1 VGHGL
6 ALGRVE
12 GEDVHTAAGNH
23 IQRGIM
29 IRTVSTRR
37 AIRLRGTLA
46 EDGAE
51 LAGGGRDMLEQRLLR
66 EAFIRR
72 HADEVYETLTNEY
85 REEIRVEELVFAAAD
100 RFPGLLP
107 SAQQIA
113 AERELKQSAK
123 AGHEL
128 DQGIFLAHILA
139 RPRAGTHL
147 CHVMLR
153 PRWESL
159 LKVDEFRQTG
169 HADLGLATVERIGK
183 AGHVNLRNP
192 RFLNAEDDG
201 ATKAL
206 EIGADLV
213 LLDPA
218 CEVGVLRGSEVDHPR
233 HAGRRVFNAGI
244 NLTHLYNGR
253 ISFVNFMIAREM
265 GLVGKLYRGLWLTDD
280 WESGL
285 EDTSEKPWIAAVESF
300 AIGGGCQLLLVV
312 DRVLAEQGA
321 YFSLPARK
329 EGIIPGNA
337 NQRLQRFVGER
348 VARQAIM
355 FERVFKVGRRP
366 SDLCDRV
373 VEPGGMDSAIAD
385 DAEQLTSS
393 GIVASAANRKM
404 LRLGQEPLDQFRRY
418 MAVYAREQSR
428 CMYEPALIEN
438 LEKNWNAAARTL

>member
-1 VGHGL
+1 
-6 ALGRVE
+6 
-12 GEDVHTAAGNH
+12 
-23 IQRGIM
+23 M
-29 IRTVSTRR
+29 IPAVSIRR
-37 AIRLRGTLA
+37 AIKLRGTVA
-46 EDGAE
+46 EDSAE
-51 LAGGGRDMLEQRLLR
+51 LAGGARDLLEQRALR
-66 EAFIRR
+66 EAFMRR
-72 HADEVYETLTNEY
+72 HADEVYEELTNGY

-100 RFPGLLP
+100 QFPGLLP

-113 AERELKQSAK
+113 AERELKQSQK
-123 AGHEL
+123 AGLEL
-128 DQGIFLAHILA
+128 DQGLFLAHIIA

-159 LKVDEFRQTG
+159 IQVDEFRQTG
-169 HADLGLATVERIGK
+169 RADLGLATVERIGRT
-183 AGHVNLRNP
+183 GHVNLRNP

-206 EIGADLV
+206 EIAADLV

-218 CEVGVLRGSEVDHPR
+218 CEVGVLRGAEVDHPR
-233 HAGRRVFNAGI
+233 YAGRRVFNAGI

-265 GLVGKLYRGLWLTDD
+265 GLIGKIYRGLWLSDD

-285 EDTSEKPWIAAVESF
+285 EDTTEKPWIAAVESF
-300 AIGGGCQLLLVV
+300 AIGGGCQLLLVM
-312 DRVLAEQGA
+312 DRVIAERGS

-348 VARQAIM
+348 VARRAIM
-355 FERVFKVGRRP
+355 FERVFKVGKRP
-366 SDLCDRV
+366 TDLCDRA
-373 VEPGGMDSAIAD
+373 VEPGGMDAAIAD

-393 GIVASAANRKM
+393 GLVATAANRKM

-438 LEKNWNAAARTL
+438 LEKNWNAADRTL

>member
-1 VGHGL
+1 
-6 ALGRVE
+6 
-12 GEDVHTAAGNH
+12 
-23 IQRGIM
+23 M
-29 IRTVSTRR
+29 IRTMSTRR
-37 AIRLRGTLA
+37 AIRLRGTLV

-51 LAGGGRDMLEQRLLR
+51 LAGGGRDPVEQRLLR

-72 HADEVYETLTNEY
+72 HADEVYEALTSGY

-100 RFPGLLP
+100 QFPGLLP

-113 AERELKQSAK
+113 AERELKQSEK
-123 AGHEL
+123 VGHEV

-139 RPRAGTHL
+139 RPRAGAHL

-159 LKVDEFRQTG
+159 MKVDEFRQTG
-169 HADLGLATVERIGK
+169 HADLGLATVERIGR
-183 AGHVNLRNP
+183 AGHLNLRNP

-206 EIGADLV
+206 EIGTDLI

-218 CEVGVLRGSEVDHPR
+218 CEVGVLRGAEVDHPR
-233 HAGRRVFNAGI
+233 YAGRRVFNAGI
-244 NLTHLYNGR
+244 NLTHLYHGR

-265 GLVGKLYRGLWLTDD
+265 GLVGKLYRGLWLSDD

-285 EDTSEKPWIAAVESF
+285 EDTAEKPWIAAVESF
-300 AIGGGCQLLLVV
+300 AIGGGCQLLLVM

-355 FERVFKVGRRP
+355 FERVFKVGKRP
-366 SDLCDRV
+366 TDLCDRA
-373 VEPGGMDSAIAD
+373 VEPGAMDAAIAD
-385 DAEQLTSS
+385 DAGQLTSS
-393 GIVASAANRKM
+393 GVVASAANRKLM
-404 LRLGQEPLDQFRRY
+404 RLGQEPLEQFRRY

>member
-1 VGHGL
+1 
-6 ALGRVE
+6 
-12 GEDVHTAAGNH
+12 
-23 IQRGIM
+23 M
-29 IRTVSTRR
+29 IRTVSVRR
-37 AIRLRGTLA
+37 GIRLRGTLA

-51 LAGGGRDMLEQRLLR
+51 LAGAVRDQLEQRALR
-66 EAFIRR
+66 EAFMRR
-72 HADEVYETLTNEY
+72 HADEVYETLTDGY

-107 SAQQIA
+107 NAQQIA

-128 DQGIFLAHILA
+128 DQGIFLAHVLA

-183 AGHVNLRNP
+183 AGHLNLRNT

-206 EIGADLV
+206 EIGADLI

-300 AIGGGCQLLLVV
+300 AIGGGCQLLLVM
-312 DRVLAEQGA
+312 DRVIAEQGA

-355 FERVFKVGRRP
+355 FERIFKVGKRP
-366 SDLCDRV
+366 TELCDRA
-373 VEPGGMDSAIAD
+373 VEPGTMDAAIAD
-385 DAEQLTSS
+385 DAAQLTSS
-393 GIVASAANRKM
+393 GVAASAANRKL

-428 CMYEPALIEN
+428 CMYEPALIDN
-438 LEKNWNAAARTL
+438 LEKHWNAAARKP

>member
-1 VGHGL
+1 
-6 ALGRVE
+6 
-12 GEDVHTAAGNH
+12 
-23 IQRGIM
+23 M
-29 IRTVSTRR
+29 IRKVSVRR
-37 AIRLRGTLA
+37 GIRLRGTLA

-51 LAGGGRDMLEQRLLR
+51 LAGSAREPLEQRALR

-72 HADEVYETLTNEY
+72 HADEVYEALTNDY

-100 RFPGLLP
+100 HFPGLLP

-113 AERELKQSAK
+113 AERELKQSEK
-123 AGHEL
+123 LGHEL

-139 RPRAGTHL
+139 RPRPGTHL

-159 LKVDEFRQTG
+159 TRVDEFRQTG
-169 HADLGLATVERIGK
+169 RADLGLATVERIGK
-183 AGHVNLRNP
+183 AGHVTLRNT

-218 CEVGVLRGSEVDHPR
+218 CEVGVLRGAEVDHPR

-265 GLVGKLYRGLWLTDD
+265 GLVGKVFRGIWLSDD

-285 EDTSEKPWIAAVESF
+285 EDTSEKPWLAAVESF

-348 VARQAIM
+348 MARQAIM
-355 FERVFKVGRRP
+355 FERVFKVGKRP
-366 SDLCDRV
+366 TGLCDRA
-373 VEPGGMDSAIAD
+373 VEPGGMDAAIAE
-385 DAEQLTSS
+385 DAPQLTSS
-393 GIVASAANRKM
+393 GAVASAANRKL

-428 CMYEPALIEN
+428 CLYEPALIEN
-438 LEKNWNAAARTL
+438 LEKNWNAAARKL

>member
-1 VGHGL
+1 
-6 ALGRVE
+6 
-12 GEDVHTAAGNH
+12 
-23 IQRGIM
+23 M
-29 IRTVSTRR
+29 IRTVSVRR
-37 AIRLRGTLA
+37 GIRLRGTLV

-51 LAGGGRDMLEQRLLR
+51 LAGAVRDQLEQRALR
-66 EAFIRR
+66 EAFMRR

-107 SAQQIA
+107 NAQQIA

-183 AGHVNLRNP
+183 AGHLNLRNT

-206 EIGADLV
+206 EIGADLI

-300 AIGGGCQLLLVV
+300 AIGGGCQLLLVM
-312 DRVLAEQGA
+312 DRVIAEQGA

-355 FERVFKVGRRP
+355 FERIFKVGKRP
-366 SDLCDRV
+366 TELCDRA
-373 VEPGGMDSAIAD
+373 VEPGTMDAAIAD
-385 DAEQLTSS
+385 DAAQLTSS
-393 GIVASAANRKM
+393 GVAASAANRKL
-404 LRLGQEPLDQFRRY
+404 LRLG
-418 MAVYAREQSR
+418 
-428 CMYEPALIEN
+428 
-438 LEKNWNAAARTL
+438 

>member
-1 VGHGL
+1 VSIH
-6 ALGRVE
+6 
-12 GEDVHTAAGNH
+12 
-23 IQRGIM
+23 RG
-29 IRTVSTRR
+29 
-37 AIRLRGTLA
+37 IRLRGTLA

-51 LAGGGRDMLEQRLLR
+51 LAGGARDGLEQRALR
-66 EAFIRR
+66 EAFMRR
-72 HADEVYETLTNEY
+72 HADEVYEALTNGY

-100 RFPGLLP
+100 QYPGLVP
-107 SAQQIA
+107 TAQQIA

-123 AGHEL
+123 AGREL

-139 RPRAGTHL
+139 RPRAGMHL

-153 PRWESL
+153 PRWEAL
-159 LKVDEFRQTG
+159 MKADEFRQTG
-169 HADLGLATVERIGK
+169 FADLGLATVERIGRV
-183 AGHVNLRNP
+183 GHLNLRNP

-213 LLDPA
+213 LIDPG
-218 CEVGVLRGSEVDHPR
+218 CEVGVLRGAEVEHPR
-233 HAGRRVFNAGI
+233 YAGRRVFNAGI

-265 GLVGKLYRGLWLTDD
+265 GLVGKLYRGLWLSDD

-300 AIGGGCQLLLVV
+300 AIGGGCQLLLVM
-312 DRVLAEQGA
+312 DRVLAEQGS
-321 YFSLPARK
+321 YFRLPARK

-348 VARQAIM
+348 VAREAIM
-355 FERVFKVGRRP
+355 FERVFKVGKRP
-366 SDLCDRV
+366 TDLCDRA
-373 VEPGGMDSAIAD
+373 VEPGQMDAAIAD
-385 DAEQLTSS
+385 DAEQLTSA
-393 GIVASAANRKM
+393 GVVASAANRKL
-404 LRLGQEPLDQFRRY
+404 LRLGQEPLDRFRRY

>member
-1 VGHGL
+1 
-6 ALGRVE
+6 
-12 GEDVHTAAGNH
+12 
-23 IQRGIM
+23 M
-29 IRTVSTRR
+29 IPTVSVRR
-37 AIRLRGTLA
+37 GIRLRGTLV

-51 LAGGGRDMLEQRLLR
+51 LAGAAREPLEQRALR

-206 EIGADLV
+206 EIGTDLV

-428 CMYEPALIEN
+428 CMYEPTLVEN
-438 LEKNWNAAARTL
+438 LEKNWNAAARKL

>member
-1 VGHGL
+1 
-6 ALGRVE
+6 
-12 GEDVHTAAGNH
+12 
-23 IQRGIM
+23 M
-29 IRTVSTRR
+29 IRTVSVRR
-37 AIRLRGTLA
+37 GIRLRGSIA

-51 LAGGGRDMLEQRLLR
+51 LAGAARDPLEQRALR

-72 HADEVYETLTNEY
+72 HADEVYEELTSGY
-85 REEIRVEELVFAAAD
+85 REEIRVEELVFAAGD
-100 RFPGLLP
+100 HFPGLLP

-113 AERELKQSAK
+113 AERQLKQSQK
-123 AGHEL
+123 AGLEL
-128 DQGIFLAHILA
+128 DQGIFLAHLLA

-159 LKVDEFRQTG
+159 MKIDEFRQTG
-169 HADLGLATVERIGK
+169 NADLGLATVERIGR
-183 AGHVNLRNP
+183 AGHVNLRNT
-192 RFLNAEDDG
+192 RFLNAEDDD

-206 EIGADLV
+206 EIAADLV

-218 CEVGVLRGSEVDHPR
+218 CEVGVLRGAEVDHPR
-233 HAGRRVFNAGI
+233 HAGRRVFNAGL

-265 GLVGKLYRGLWLTDD
+265 GLVGKLYRGLWLSDD

-285 EDTSEKPWIAAVESF
+285 EDTIEKPWIAAVESF

-329 EGIIPGNA
+329 EGIVPGNA

-355 FERVFKVGRRP
+355 FERVFRVGKRP
-366 SDLCDRV
+366 TDLCDRA
-373 VEPGGMDSAIAD
+373 VEPGAMDAAIAE
-385 DAEQLTSS
+385 DAEQLVSA
-393 GIVASAANRKM
+393 GVAAAAANRKL
-404 LRLGQEPLDQFRRY
+404 LRLGHEPLDQFRRY

-428 CMYEPALIEN
+428 CLYDPALIEN
-438 LEKNWNAAARTL
+438 LEKNWNAAARAL

>member
-1 VGHGL
+1 
-6 ALGRVE
+6 
-12 GEDVHTAAGNH
+12 
-23 IQRGIM
+23 
-29 IRTVSTRR
+29 VSIRR
-37 AIRLRGTLA
+37 AVRLRGTVA
-46 EDGAE
+46 EDRAE

-72 HADEVYETLTNEY
+72 HADEVYEALTNGY

-100 RFPGLLP
+100 QFPGLLP

-113 AERELKQSAK
+113 AERELKQAEK
-123 AGHEL
+123 LGHEV

-153 PRWESL
+153 PRWEAL
-159 LKVDEFRQTG
+159 TKVDEFRQTG
-169 HADLGLATVERIGK
+169 HADLGLATVDRIGK
-183 AGHVNLRNP
+183 AGHLNLRNP

-206 EIGADLV
+206 EIGADLI
-213 LLDPA
+213 LLDPG
-218 CEVGVLRGSEVDHPR
+218 CEVGVLRGAEVDHPR
-233 HAGRRVFNAGI
+233 YAGRHVFNAGI

-253 ISFVNFMIAREM
+253 ISFVNFMVAREM
-265 GLVGKLYRGLWLTDD
+265 GLVAKLYRGLWLSDD

-285 EDTSEKPWIAAVESF
+285 EDTTEKPWIAAVESF

-355 FERVFKVGRRP
+355 FERVFKVGKRP
-366 SDLCDRV
+366 TDLCDRA
-373 VEPGGMDSAIAD
+373 VEPGAMDAAIAD

-393 GIVASAANRKM
+393 GVAASAANRKM

-428 CMYEPALIEN
+428 CMYEPALIDN

>member
-1 VGHGL
+1 
-6 ALGRVE
+6 
-12 GEDVHTAAGNH
+12 
-23 IQRGIM
+23 
-29 IRTVSTRR
+29 VSIRR
-37 AIRLRGTLA
+37 AIRLRGTIA

-51 LAGGGRDMLEQRLLR
+51 LAGGGRDLGEQRALR
-66 EAFIRR
+66 DAFMRR
-72 HADEVYETLTNEY
+72 HADEVYETLTNGY

-100 RFPGLLP
+100 QYPGLLP
-107 SAQQIA
+107 SAPQIA
-113 AERELKQSAK
+113 AERELKQAAK
-123 AGHEL
+123 VGHEL
-128 DQGIFLAHILA
+128 DQGIFLAHVLA

-153 PRWESL
+153 PRWEAL
-159 LKVDEFRQTG
+159 MKIDDFRQTG
-169 HADLGLATVERIGK
+169 FADLGLATVERVGR

-218 CEVGVLRGSEVDHPR
+218 CEVGVLRGAAVDHPR
-233 HAGRRVFNAGI
+233 YAGRRVFNAGI

-265 GLVGKLYRGLWLTDD
+265 GLVGKLYRGLWLSDD

-285 EDTSEKPWIAAVESF
+285 EDTTEKPWIAAVESF

-312 DRVLAEQGA
+312 DRVLAEQGS

-355 FERVFKVGRRP
+355 FERVFRIGKRP
-366 SDLCDRV
+366 TDLCDRA
-373 VEPGGMDSAIAD
+373 VEPGGMDAAIAS

-393 GIVASAANRKM
+393 GVVASAANRKM
-404 LRLGQEPLDQFRRY
+404 MRLGQEPLDQFRRY
-418 MAVYAREQSR
+418 MAIYAREQSR
-428 CMYEPALIEN
+428 CLYEPALIEN

>member
-1 VGHGL
+1 
-6 ALGRVE
+6 
-12 GEDVHTAAGNH
+12 
-23 IQRGIM
+23 M
-29 IRTVSTRR
+29 IRTVSIRR
-37 AIRLRGTLA
+37 GARLRGTLA
-46 EDGAE
+46 EDAAE
-51 LAGGGRDMLEQRLLR
+51 LAGSAPDSVERRALR

-72 HADEVYETLTNEY
+72 HADEVYATLTNDY

-100 RFPGLLP
+100 HFPGLLP
-107 SAQQIA
+107 SAAQIA
-113 AERELKQSAK
+113 AERELKQSEK
-123 AGHEL
+123 VGQEL

-139 RPRAGTHL
+139 RPRPGAHL

-153 PRWESL
+153 PRWEAL

-169 HADLGLATVERIGK
+169 YADLGLATVERIDK

-206 EIGADLV
+206 EIAADLV
-213 LLDPA
+213 LLDPS
-218 CEVGVLRGSEVDHPR
+218 CEVGVLRGAEVDHPR

-244 NLTHLYNGR
+244 NLTHLYHGR

-265 GLVGKLYRGLWLTDD
+265 GLLGKIYRGLWLSDD

-285 EDTSEKPWIAAVESF
+285 EDTTEKPWLAAVESF
-300 AIGGGCQLLLVV
+300 AIGGGCQLLLVM
-312 DRVLAEQGA
+312 DRVIAEQGA

-355 FERVFKVGRRP
+355 FEKTFKVGKRANP
-366 SDLCDRV
+366 LCDRV
-373 VEPGGMDSAIAD
+373 VEAGGMDDAIAR

-393 GIVASAANRKM
+393 GVVASAANRKM
-404 LRLGQEPLDQFRRY
+404 LRLSQEPLDQFRRY

-428 CMYEPALIEN
+428 CMYEPALIAN
-438 LEKNWNAAARTL
+438 LEKNWKAAERRLP

>member
-1 VGHGL
+1 
-6 ALGRVE
+6 
-12 GEDVHTAAGNH
+12 
-23 IQRGIM
+23 M
-29 IRTVSTRR
+29 IRTVSVRR
-37 AIRLRGTLA
+37 GIRLRGTLA
-46 EDGAE
+46 EDRAE
-51 LAGGGRDMLEQRLLR
+51 LAGAARDPLEQRALR

-72 HADEVYETLTNEY
+72 HADEVYEELTSGY

-100 RFPGLLP
+100 QFPGLLP

-113 AERELKQSAK
+113 AERELKQSQK
-123 AGHEL
+123 AGLEL
-128 DQGIFLAHILA
+128 DQGLFLAHIIA

-159 LKVDEFRQTG
+159 IQVDEFRQTG
-169 HADLGLATVERIGK
+169 RADLGLATVERIGRT
-183 AGHVNLRNP
+183 GHVTLRNP

-206 EIGADLV
+206 EIAADLV

-218 CEVGVLRGSEVDHPR
+218 CEVGVLRGAVVDHPR
-233 HAGRRVFNAGI
+233 YAGRRVFNAGI

-253 ISFVNFMIAREM
+253 ISFVNFMVAREM
-265 GLVGKLYRGLWLTDD
+265 GLIGKIYRGLWLSDD

-285 EDTSEKPWIAAVESF
+285 EDTTEKPWIAAVESF
-300 AIGGGCQLLLVV
+300 AIGGGCQLLLVM
-312 DRVLAEQGA
+312 DRVIAERGS

-355 FERVFKVGRRP
+355 FERVFKVGKRP
-366 SDLCDRV
+366 TDLCDRA
-373 VEPGGMDSAIAD
+373 VEPGGMDAAIAD

-393 GIVASAANRKM
+393 GLVATAANRKM

>member
-1 VGHGL
+1 
-6 ALGRVE
+6 
-12 GEDVHTAAGNH
+12 
-23 IQRGIM
+23 M
-29 IRTVSTRR
+29 IRAVSIRR
-37 AIRLRGTLA
+37 GIRLRGSLA

-51 LAGGGRDMLEQRLLR
+51 LAAGGRDAVEQRALR

-72 HADEVYETLTNEY
+72 HADAVYEELTNGY

-100 RFPGLLP
+100 HFPGLLP
-107 SAQQIA
+107 NAQQIA

-123 AGHEL
+123 VGLEL

-159 LKVDEFRQTG
+159 MKVDEFRRTG
-169 HADLGLATVERIGK
+169 HADLELATVERVGSV
-183 AGHVNLRNP
+183 GHVTLRNT
-192 RFLNAEDDG
+192 RFLNAEDDA

-206 EIGADLV
+206 EIGVDLV

-218 CEVGVLRGSEVDHPR
+218 CEVGVLRGAEVDHPR
-233 HAGRRVFNAGI
+233 HAGRRVFNAGL

-253 ISFVNFMIAREM
+253 ISFVNFMMAREL
-265 GLVGKLYRGLWLTDD
+265 GLVGKLYRGLWLSDD

-329 EGIIPGNA
+329 EGIIPGSA
-337 NQRLQRFVGER
+337 NQRLERFVGAR

-355 FERVFKVGRRP
+355 FERVFKVGKRP
-366 SDLCDRV
+366 TELCDRA
-373 VEPGGMDSAIAD
+373 VEPGGMDAAIAA
-385 DAEQLTSS
+385 DAQQLTSS
-393 GIVASAANRKM
+393 GVVASAANRKM
-404 LRLGQEPLDQFRRY
+404 IRLGHEPLDQFRRY
-418 MAVYAREQSR
+418 MAAYAREQSR

-438 LEKNWNAAARTL
+438 LERNGNAAIRKL

>member
-1 VGHGL
+1 
-6 ALGRVE
+6 
-12 GEDVHTAAGNH
+12 
-23 IQRGIM
+23 M
-29 IRTVSTRR
+29 IRTVSVRR
-37 AIRLRGTLA
+37 GIRLRGTLV

-51 LAGGGRDMLEQRLLR
+51 LAGAVRDQLEQRALR
-66 EAFIRR
+66 EAFMRR
-72 HADEVYETLTNEY
+72 HADEVYETLTDGY
-85 REEIRVEELVFAAAD
+85 REEVRVEELVFAAAD

-107 SAQQIA
+107 NAQQIA

-128 DQGIFLAHILA
+128 DQGIFLAHVLA

-183 AGHVNLRNP
+183 AGHLNLRNT

-206 EIGADLV
+206 EIGADLI

-300 AIGGGCQLLLVV
+300 AIGGGCQLLLVM
-312 DRVLAEQGA
+312 DRVIAEQGA

-355 FERVFKVGRRP
+355 FERIFKVGKRP
-366 SDLCDRV
+366 TELCDRA
-373 VEPGGMDSAIAD
+373 VEPGTMDAAIAD
-385 DAEQLTSS
+385 DAAQLTSS
-393 GIVASAANRKM
+393 GVAASAANRKL

-428 CMYEPALIEN
+428 CMYEPALIDN
-438 LEKNWNAAARTL
+438 LEKHWNAAARKP

>member
-1 VGHGL
+1 
-6 ALGRVE
+6 
-12 GEDVHTAAGNH
+12 
-23 IQRGIM
+23 M
-29 IRTVSTRR
+29 
-37 AIRLRGTLA
+37 
-46 EDGAE
+46 
-51 LAGGGRDMLEQRLLR
+51 
-66 EAFIRR
+66 RR
-72 HADEVYETLTNEY
+72 HADEVYEVLTGGY

-107 SAQQIA
+107 SAPEIA

-139 RPRAGTHL
+139 RPKAGTHL

-153 PRWESL
+153 PRREAL
-159 LKVDEFRQTG
+159 QKAGEFRETG
-169 HADLGLATVERIGK
+169 YADLGLATVERIGG

-192 RFLNAEDDG
+192 RFLNAEDDA
-201 ATKAL
+201 ATSAL

-213 LLDPA
+213 LLDPG
-218 CEVGVLRGSEVDHPR
+218 CKVGVLRGAEVDHPR
-233 HAGRRVFNAGI
+233 YAGRRVFNAGI
-244 NLTHLYNGR
+244 NLTHLYHGR

-265 GLVGKLYRGLWLTDD
+265 GLVGKLYRGLWLSDD
-280 WESGL
+280 WEGGL
-285 EDTSEKPWIAAVESF
+285 EDTTEKPWIAAVESF

-355 FERVFKVGRRP
+355 FERVFPVDNEP
-366 SDLCDRV
+366 SDLCDRA
-373 VEPGGMDSAIAD
+373 VEPGGMDEAIAD
-385 DAEQLTSS
+385 DAAQLTSS
-393 GIVASAANRKM
+393 GVVASAANRKM

>member
-1 VGHGL
+1 
-6 ALGRVE
+6 
-12 GEDVHTAAGNH
+12 
-23 IQRGIM
+23 M
-29 IRTVSTRR
+29 IRAVSIRR
-37 AIRLRGTLA
+37 AVRLRGTLA

-51 LAGGGRDMLEQRLLR
+51 LAGGGRDRLEQRLLR

-72 HADEVYETLTNEY
+72 HADEVYEALTNGY

-100 RFPGLLP
+100 QFPGLLP
-107 SAQQIA
+107 SAQQIT
-113 AERELKQSAK
+113 AERELKQAEK
-123 AGHEL
+123 VGHEV

-153 PRWESL
+153 PRWEAL
-159 LKVDEFRQTG
+159 TKVDEFRQTG
-169 HADLGLATVERIGK
+169 HADLGLATVDRIGK
-183 AGHVNLRNP
+183 AGHLNLRNP

-206 EIGADLV
+206 EIGADLI

-218 CEVGVLRGSEVDHPR
+218 CEVGVLRGAAVDHPR
-233 HAGRRVFNAGI
+233 YAGRHVFNAGI

-265 GLVGKLYRGLWLTDD
+265 GLVGKLYRGLWLSDD

-285 EDTSEKPWIAAVESF
+285 EDTAEKPWIAAVESF

-337 NQRLQRFVGER
+337 NQRLKRFVGER

-355 FERVFKVGRRP
+355 FERVFKVGKRP
-366 SDLCDRV
+366 TDLCDRA
-373 VEPGGMDSAIAD
+373 VEPGAMDAAIAD

-393 GIVASAANRKM
+393 GVVASAANRKM

-438 LEKNWNAAARTL
+438 LERNWNAAARTL